1 MIVVNPNTSFKGD
14 GRMYVGYHPGVTRAV
29 GENIGPVSNWGA
41 FWAVANSGHG
51 WELINLDGI
60 EAEIPRPLVQYDNEG
75 NKVFDF

>member
-1 MIVVNPNTSFKGD
+1 M
-14 GRMYVGYHPGVTRAV
+14 
-29 GENIGPVSNWGA
+29 GPVSNWGA